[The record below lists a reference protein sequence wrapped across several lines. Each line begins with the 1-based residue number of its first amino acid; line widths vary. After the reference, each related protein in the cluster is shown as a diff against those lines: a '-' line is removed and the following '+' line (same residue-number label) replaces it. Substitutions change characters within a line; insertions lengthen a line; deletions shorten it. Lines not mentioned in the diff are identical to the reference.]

1 MAAVGF
7 GAGVGGSLGVTCAF
21 QLGFFLAALSLRTDA
36 FTDFAGTT
44 NFLLLFLLSYFLGA
58 AGAPGA
64 CSRTAAVTGLAGL
77 WALRLGGFLLAR
89 ILIWGKDNRFDK
101 MRENPAM
108 WAGFWILQA
117 LWVWGTSLPVVVLN
131 LRLEPSTCQPL
142 WALDWVAWA
151 LMLGAVL
158 LEAVADLQ
166 KLRFKRRGGN
176 EGKWCD
182 AGLWGFSRHPNY
194 FFEMVFWWAAYAACC
209 AGFRGG
215 PVAPFLV
222 GALGPLTVSGLLLF
236 LSGVPLLEDSADA
249 KYGSDAAYIDYKAS
263 TSPLVPLP
271 RHFYRQ
277 VPGWAKKCLLFE
289 WDMYSRTQKKLQES
303 LVA

>member
-1 MAAVGF
+1 MFTVA
-7 GAGVGGSLGVTCAF
+7 AGVGLSLGVTCAF
-21 QLGFFLAALSLRTDA
+21 QLSFFLAALALRTDV
-36 FTDFAGTT
+36 FTDFAGTS
-44 NFLLLFLLSYFLGA
+44 NFLLLFLLSYFLGQPPL
-58 AGAPGA
+58 GH
-64 CSRTAAVTGLAGL
+64 CSRTAVVTGLAAL

-108 WAGFWILQA
+108 WAGFWVLQA
-117 LWVWGTSLPVVVLN
+117 LWVWGTSLPVVMLN
-131 LRLEPSTCQPL
+131 SGQFVCQPV
-142 WALDWVAWA
+142 WALDCAAWT
-151 LMLGAVL
+151 LMLGAAL
-158 LEAVADLQ
+158 LEGVADLQ
-166 KLRFKRRGGN
+166 KLRFKRREEN
-176 EGKWCD
+176 VGKWCD
-182 AGLWGFSRHPNY
+182 AGLWRFSRHPNY

-215 PVAPFLV
+215 TVAPFLV

-236 LSGVPLLEDSADA
+236 LSGVPLLEDSADT
-249 KYGSDAAYIDYKAS
+249 KHGSNAAYVDYKAS

-271 RHFYRQ
+271 RNFYRNL
-277 VPGWAKKCLLFE
+277 PSWAKKYILFE